1 MGLLELMKKE
11 YGENG
16 GSNGPPVSDAE
27 LTAWERKR
35 LRLMIKADDRARWL
49 WSSVRTFALWVTAV
63 SVGVVAVKNFIFD
76 FMLGK
81 H

>member
-1 MGLLELMKKE
+1 MRREE
-11 YGENG
+11 TTQNG
-16 GSNGPPVSDAE
+16 GNGLSDAE

-49 WSSVRTFALWVTAV
+49 WGSVRTFALWITAV
-63 SVGVVAVKNFIFD
+63 SVGIVAAKNFIVD
-76 FMLGK
+76 FLLSK